1 MSSLTQ
7 RTNFN
12 YSNKGNIVNLK
23 QNIKRRKINKSNSY
37 IFNYHP
43 KKESFIKNNPK
54 LFSLLDINDKI
65 TNSKGTSLPNQYKRL
80 TDEEL
85 NKKFTVTYKIG
96 WNYCKKLMNKIKEKE
111 FKYLKKDPIIEE
123 KKNNED
129 NSLNNKILFS
139 EREQLNRPY
148 LNINIQ
154 NSNNEKGKY
163 YKKKKIPIR
172 NLSERQLKVLK
183 ENKSLSQFNNF
194 KNSNLS
200 TKQKNYDIK
209 IRTDIYLP
217 KNYSNYE
224 LLVKNPELINQN
236 KNENSLLKKNY
247 SLREIKQKST
257 ESDIFF
263 LKSSTNKNINSP
275 KKISKYPN
283 FQNSDIFNLK
293 NDMNSI
299 LKSGETYLFKPE
311 KKSFNSNIES
321 NSKWEPKPSIPTLY
335 NHQSTKYNILNPS
348 TKSIS
353 KTKEKIIEDCESK
366 RSKNITSPNDF
377 NPFHKQ
383 KVFSEY
389 FDITRI
395 YAPNVNHEYKKS
407 YNESNDVFK
416 KKSDIC
422 GTYYDIHNMY
432 KDLCDKP
439 FIKSNENYN

>member
-1 MSSLTQ
+1 MTSFTQ

-12 YSNKGNIVNLK
+12 FSNKGNKLNLK
-23 QNIKRRKINKSNSY
+23 QSIKRRKINKSNSY
-37 IFNYHP
+37 VLNYNQ
-43 KKESFIKNNPK
+43 KKESFITNNPK

-80 TDEEL
+80 TNEEL
-85 NKKFTVTYKIG
+85 NKKFKVTYKIG

-111 FKYLKKDPIIEE
+111 LKYLNKDSNIEE
-123 KKNNED
+123 KKNNEETI
-129 NSLNNKILFS
+129 LNHKKLFS
-139 EREQLNRPY
+139 EREKVNRPS

-154 NSNNEKGKY
+154 NSNNQKGKY
-163 YKKKKIPIR
+163 FKKKKIPIR
-172 NLSERQLKVLK
+172 NLSERKLKISK
-183 ENKSLSQFNNF
+183 ENKVTSEFNIF
-194 KNSNLS
+194 KNSNPNV
-200 TKQKNYDIK
+200 KQKNYDIK

-217 KNYSNYE
+217 KNYSNFE

-236 KNENSLLKKNY
+236 KNENSFSIKNY
-247 SLREIKQKST
+247 SLKEIRQKST

-263 LKSSTNKNINSP
+263 LKQSTNLNHNSP
-275 KKISKYPN
+275 NKISQYPN

-293 NDMNSI
+293 NDMTSI

-335 NHQSTKYNILNPS
+335 NHTSIKYNIINPS

-353 KTKEKIIEDCESK
+353 KTKEKIIEDCENK
-366 RSKNITSPNDF
+366 RNKNITSPNDY
-377 NPFHKQ
+377 NPYHKQ

-395 YAPNVNHEYKKS
+395 YAPNINHEYKKS

-416 KKSDIC
+416 KKNDIC
-422 GTYYDIHNMY
+422 STYYDIHNKY

-439 FIKSNENYN
+439 FIKKNEKL